1 MYASPG
7 SSSHDASNSSE
18 LISPRLG
25 VGLKSSSD
33 ADDTRLWGLIFSVT
47 TATTQGQDKHERWIT
62 AEGTAGLILNI
73 TGRLNTRNGFEGE
86 NQRSTIRPFHSCVS
100 PDFCGRGAGVGRVSL
115 RTRPRTSSFSSE
127 TVTLKHTSSFSQ
139 EY

>member
-33 ADDTRLWGLIFSVT
+33 ADEGLWGLVFSVT
-47 TATTQGQDKHERWIT
+47 TTTTQGQDKHERWIT
-62 AEGTAGLILNI
+62 AEGTAGLILKV

-100 PDFCGRGAGVGRVSL
+100 PGFCGRGAGVGRVSL

-127 TVTLKHTSSFSQ
+127 TVTLKHMSSFSQ